1 MFAVFYELGTKQ
13 EEQKE
18 ETLYTSVHGG
28 REEIVH
34 SIRSIGRSKSRS
46 SRYYQAVNDW
56 LKEKKIPVFSS
67 LRNPGFGGTN
77 MDSREAKT

>member
-1 MFAVFYELGTKQ
+1 M
-13 EEQKE
+13 
-18 ETLYTSVHGG
+18 SVHCA

-34 SIRSIGRSKSRS
+34 YVHLRGRGKSS
-46 SRYYQAVNDW
+46 ASRYYHAVNDW